1 MRELSVARPHDLM
14 SRFSI
19 NFFRD
24 QKGQVGGTY
33 TLCFRRLPDAA
44 LPRGTDSLTGFVL
57 VLAVSLFWHPF
68 LSPINL
74 SRSSVAGA
82 AIFF

>member
-1 MRELSVARPHDLM
+1 MGPIPCVSGVFPTQHCLEVGVQSELSRSLPTDL
-14 SRFSI
+14 
-19 NFFRD
+19 
-24 QKGQVGGTY
+24 T
-33 TLCFRRLPDAA
+33 
-44 LPRGTDSLTGFVL
+44 GTDSLTGFVL